1 MSNAELVRGLY
12 DAFAKGDVPAV
23 LAALD
28 ENVEWTEVD
37 GFPHGGTYIGR
48 DAAVDGVF
56 ARIGSEWDPFLADM
70 TEFLDAG
77 DHVVAIGRYRGHPQA
92 DRTVSRLRGR
102 GRVDDSRRQGD
113 PFPPVRRYGAATPG
127 AGHRSRSALTEPRL
141 GGVREATP
149 RPRDPAVVAASAR
162 G

>member
-12 DAFAKGDVPAV
+12 DAFAKGDVTAV

-77 DHVVAIGRYRGHPQA
+77 DHVVAIGRYRGTHKP
-92 DRTVSRLRGR
+92 TGR
-102 GRVDDSRRQGD
+102 SLDS
-113 PFPPVRRYGAATPG
+113 
-127 AGHRSRSALTEPRL
+127 
-141 GGVREATP
+141 EA
-149 RPRDPAVVAASAR
+149 AVVWTIRDGKVIRFRQYVDTAPLHQRPATAAALR
-162 G
+162 